1 VKIEDEYNSSAWIR
15 AEGPSSSA
23 CNGGRRSRD
32 TQSYVQN
39 GHSPS
44 DGKVPHPSKR
54 LKYLTSLLQKEFSL
68 ISQLNSTRLEV
79 AQQLT
84 ALSSSSPLESIC
96 AGDRSKSEADAEALR
111 KNDEIVG
118 ISRQTAFGTISVDP
132 TINTTAAIIDHPYLE
147 VHRISNERG
156 TMYAQRFKEHVLK
169 YAAEWEATITIR
181 VTAGL
186 KELDKQR
193 LDLEH
198 YTRKFE
204 ALRVSANKLMAGGKT
219 VPIATADK
227 LKRNEMKLLHAKQNY
242 EAYSSSFAL
251 LISEVTE
258 RCWKDLHPL
267 LVKLI
272 QFDSALAADENK
284 NVSQLNQ
291 ATSELKK
298 IGVDNT
304 LDPKG
309 RLMSIQTLKPEELF
323 TGDKTNPFGRRLMI
337 EGGQGLP
344 VPSLTTSS
352 SSLSSGMPFTNV
364 SDNEWHSS
372 SSTVPN
378 TSLPASDGGA
388 FYNPFDKSGSLN
400 LSQSNNPFSTSGS
413 INTPSFQS
421 DSFTTAAKPNGL
433 SQIDMLDLAAA
444 SAPAPTMSDINEAID
459 TLAITSNQPTN
470 QWAVGGN
477 AWPAQQPLSSRFPDS
492 TGGKPSIGSSRQS
505 EAFAVPSQQ
514 FMNYDTRA
522 VAPAPC
528 GAPPMPPPPPPAFS
542 MYSNGN
548 GSSFGGNS
556 FGHDIFSPPSS
567 SVSTNNLMGGS
578 VGNPLAPERRPST
591 NPFDSY

>member
-1 VKIEDEYNSSAWIR
+1 MTKSLEY
-15 AEGPSSSA
+15 
-23 CNGGRRSRD
+23 
-32 TQSYVQN
+32 
-39 GHSPS
+39 H
-44 DGKVPHPSKR
+44 
-54 LKYLTSLLQKEFSL
+54 
-68 ISQLNSTRLEV
+68 
-79 AQQLT
+79 
-84 ALSSSSPLESIC
+84 
-96 AGDRSKSEADAEALR
+96 
-111 KNDEIVG
+111 
-118 ISRQTAFGTISVDP
+118 AFGTISVDP

-186 KELDKQR
+186 KELDEHR
-193 LDLEH
+193 LDLEY

-204 ALRVSANKLMAGGKT
+204 ALHVSANKFRAGGKT

-284 NVSQLNQ
+284 NFSQLNQ

-309 RLMSIQTLKPEELF
+309 RFMSIQTLKPEELF
-323 TGDKTNPFGRRLMI
+323 TGDKTNPFGRRLLI

-352 SSLSSGMPFTNV
+352 SSLSSGMPLTNV

-378 TSLPASDGGA
+378 ASLPASDGGA
-388 FYNPFDKSGSLN
+388 FYNPCDTSGSLN
-400 LSQSNNPFSTSGS
+400 LSQSNNPSSTSGS
-413 INTPSFQS
+413 TNTPSFQS
-421 DSFTTAAKPNGL
+421 DSFTTAAKTNGL

-444 SAPAPTMSDINEAID
+444 SALAPTMSDINEAID
-459 TLAITSNQPTN
+459 TLVITSNQPTN

-477 AWPAQQPLSSRFPDS
+477 AWPAQQPLSRFH
-492 TGGKPSIGSSRQS
+492 GW
-505 EAFAVPSQQ
+505 EAFNWIIAAI
-514 FMNYDTRA
+514 R
-522 VAPAPC
+522 
-528 GAPPMPPPPPPAFS
+528 
-542 MYSNGN
+542 
-548 GSSFGGNS
+548 SFCCS
-556 FGHDIFSPPSS
+556 FAAIYE
-567 SVSTNNLMGGS
+567 L
-578 VGNPLAPERRPST
+578 
-591 NPFDSY
+591 